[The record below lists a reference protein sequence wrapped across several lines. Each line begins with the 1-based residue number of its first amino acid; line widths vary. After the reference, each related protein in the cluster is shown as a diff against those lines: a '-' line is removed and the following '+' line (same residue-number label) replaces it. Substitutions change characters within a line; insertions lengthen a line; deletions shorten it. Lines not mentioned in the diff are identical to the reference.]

1 MLITRPGLLLAIVL
15 IEGCIATGAPV
26 TKMESLS
33 ADARDAVV
41 KLPAYTES
49 DLTGKEHVVI
59 DGVAG
64 TSCQFR
70 RDDRAATET
79 DAINEAKY
87 WAKDHAAD
95 GVKNV
100 KCDAPRGRTF
110 FNRCWKSITCTGQA
124 IKFAR

>member
-33 ADARDAVV
+33 AVARDAVV
-41 KLPAYTES
+41 KMPAYTES
-49 DLTGKEHVVI
+49 DLTGKEPVVI

-87 WAKDHAAD
+87 WAKDHGAD

-100 KCDAPRGRTF
+100 KCDAPRGKTF